1 MAVASRDFKLGK
13 AAGGSQTIVAPVVLL
28 TDVHS
33 MGLELAQ
40 SLSFITGFY
49 LGQGRRI
56 PCLVEALLRTKA
68 RDTDDVAGRGLLRG
82 SALLEKCRCRQDD
95 VRI

>member
-68 RDTDDVAGRGLLRG
+68 R
-82 SALLEKCRCRQDD
+82 LEPRRCRRQGSTP
-95 VRI
+95 RFGIT